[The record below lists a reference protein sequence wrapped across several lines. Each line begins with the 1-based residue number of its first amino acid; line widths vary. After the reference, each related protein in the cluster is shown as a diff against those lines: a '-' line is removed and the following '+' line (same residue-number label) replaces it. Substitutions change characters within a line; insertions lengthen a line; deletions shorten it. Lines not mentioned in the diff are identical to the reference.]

1 MLIKGDC
8 WKLNVDTS
16 KDGTRWERIKLKKNL
31 PLLWH
36 MAVYSS
42 ATNELL
48 IEGGLRRSILASVT
62 WRVSL

>member
-8 WKLNVDTS
+8 WKLYVDSS
-16 KDGTRWERIKLKKNL
+16 KDGMRWERIRLQKKV

-36 MAVYSS
+36 MAVFSS

-48 IEGGLRRSILASVT
+48 IEGGLRRSILATVT
-62 WRVSL
+62 WRVS